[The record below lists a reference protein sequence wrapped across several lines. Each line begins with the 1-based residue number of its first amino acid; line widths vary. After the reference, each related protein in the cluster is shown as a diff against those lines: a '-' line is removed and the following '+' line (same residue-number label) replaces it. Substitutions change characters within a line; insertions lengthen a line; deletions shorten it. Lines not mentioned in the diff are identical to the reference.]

1 MVSFHLA
8 RKSDMVTI
16 LDACICVTILAF
28 FYANGRGHEL
38 PETTEFV
45 YNVLYHRAY
54 TYGTTYYLGGDTFL
68 FFLSRLLRLSKSPAV
83 RQRFGPLF
91 VERVQER
98 FGSPGDP
105 LALAM
110 RIFAAA
116 SVGMRNVQDYQ
127 RLLSLQEDDGS
138 WPVGWMYI
146 YGLSGIKIGN
156 KGLTTA
162 MAFAAMQRYRECG
175 VGGDVESSTLSVHA

>member
-1 MVSFHLA
+1 MVI
-8 RKSDMVTI
+8 I

-54 TYGTTYYLGGDTFL
+54 TYGTTYYLGRDTFL

-91 VERVQER
+91 AERMLER
-98 FGSPGDP
+98 FGIPGDA

-110 RIFAAA
+110 RILAAA
-116 SVGMRNVQDYQ
+116 EAGLRDVQDYQ

-138 WPVGWMYI
+138 WPAGWVYK
-146 YGLSGIKIGN
+146 YGSSGVRIGN

-162 MAFAAMQRYRECG
+162 LAIAAIRKHG
-175 VGGDVESSTLSVHA
+175 AI